1 MKRSLIALLAMTVA
15 GAASAFD
22 TSIYSASSALNNGH
36 WVKIATSEQGIH
48 QISYDQLRAL
58 GFEQPERVQVYG
70 YGALQYTNHTFASDQ
85 PDDLTPTATYHT
97 SDGRILFYGDG
108 DEDLEYTDN
117 TGVWNSFKLR
127 RNYYD
132 TRSYYFLSDYQG
144 LVEVPESQL
153 PTSAEAPVEESHISV
168 LIDDI
173 DNTCPIKGGSEYH
186 NRNCASGEEVPF
198 VVNLHNYLAST
209 SETYASL
216 VFRFAVCASQATT
229 IPASVTDGKLV
240 EYTTEKAWNI
250 AENDYDQF
258 NYASTIVKFSPT
270 VAEQPV
276 IVTAQLPKITYRYCA
291 YDRFVL
297 RYPCAN
303 SFDADHN
310 DLVMYYSATQR
321 NNVVTQRFSNV
332 NEGEVV
338 LWLVNRPDKVSRIAG
353 EYDAEARTL
362 QFGLTADVH
371 RVVAFRP
378 EGQFPEVEVIGNVD
392 AQDLHSMQ
400 TPDMLIIT
408 TAEFMPMAQQ
418 IANLHKAYQ
427 GLDVAVVEHN
437 QIFNEFSSGARDV
450 MGYRRFAKMLYDRN
464 PAKLSAIML
473 YGIGAY
479 DNRSII
485 IPANERLLAYENNDP
500 DQSRNLITC
509 YCSDNIFGM
518 LADNYNHSEIQGQ
531 TMQVAVGRVPA
542 ITAVQAQSYANKVA
556 NYLANPVDPATRYRS
571 LIIAGE
577 GDRNTHAKHCI
588 EVAEAIQSINPD
600 ATIVD
605 VPTQLYLGPGYTNQD
620 AVLNI
625 VHDQLVSGVG
635 YLSFSGHGGPTY
647 IANCQVLN
655 TRTAES
661 YTYSSLPFVMLSSC
675 DQFAFDRMQNGL
687 LESMLFNAEGGAIAG
702 VAATR
707 SVYIVYN
714 QHACVPVA
722 SAFAAAGADDTFGS
736 VFLDARQRSMARSG
750 ITRSGLV
757 NCMSYNLGGDP
768 ALPAGASSHRALLTA
783 VNGQRFTADA
793 PLSSD
798 NTVTIKP
805 LTSTTFAGQI
815 TLQNGNI
822 DTDFNGTVTL
832 TVLEGARSFQ
842 TQNTN
847 NENSYAPLT
856 YSLEYDILGQYEATV
871 TNGRF
876 SVEVSTPVSAVP
888 GADHRVIITARNSDL
903 TASAIS
909 TARGLL
915 IDDYDPAD
923 FAGVEFDAPTI
934 NEFYL
939 DNLSFVPGA
948 ETGAEITVHAVVDP
962 AASGLRLS
970 SGDITTRTRLVID
983 NITPHGGLN
992 GNFSR
997 RDDGT
1002 YDFTATIDG
1011 LSEGQHT
1018 IEFIVANNA
1027 GLTARTT
1034 TDFVV
1039 VTRLDQP
1046 ELSVDEAP
1054 ARTVAT
1060 LNISQDY
1067 PDNRLVITDANGLT
1081 VFSAEN
1087 VIFPYQ
1093 WTLTDTAGADL
1104 PDGLYNASLLIR
1116 SDSYYGHS
1124 TPARILIIR

>member
-1 MKRSLIALLAMTVA
+1 MSVT

-22 TSIYSASSALNNGH
+22 ASNYIASSALSSGR
-36 WVKIATSEQGIH
+36 WVKIATTEQGIH
-48 QISYDQLRAL
+48 QLSYDQLREL
-58 GFEQPERVQVYG
+58 GFDRPENVQVYG
-70 YGALQYTNHTFASDQ
+70 YGAVQFTDHTFAADQ
-85 PDDLTPTATYHT
+85 PDDITPTATYHT
-97 SDGRILFYGDG
+97 TDGRILFWGDA
-108 DEDLEYTDN
+108 DEDLAYSDN
-117 TGVWNSFKLR
+117 TGVYDSFKLR
-127 RNYYD
+127 RSYYD
-132 TRSYYFLSDYQG
+132 TRSYYFLSDCRG
-144 LVEVPESQL
+144 VVEVPESL
-153 PTSAEAPVEESHISV
+153 LSVSAESSVEDSHISV
-168 LIDDI
+168 LIDDV
-173 DNTCPIKGGSEYH
+173 DNLCPIKGGTEFH
-186 NRNCASGEEVPF
+186 NRNCNSGEQVAF
-198 VVNLHNYLAST
+198 DINLYNYKSCV
-209 SETYASL
+209 SETYASM
-216 VFRFAVCASQATT
+216 VYRFAVCSSTATT
-229 IPASVTDGKLV
+229 IPATLTQGRMLDYSTV
-240 EYTTEKAWNI
+240 KAWNI

-258 NYASTIVKFSPT
+258 NYASTLVRMMPT
-270 VAEQPV
+270 TDDNL
-276 IVTAQLPKITYRYCA
+276 VTVVAQLPKNTYRYCA
-291 YDRFVL
+291 YDRYVV
-297 RYPCAN
+297 RYPRAN
-303 SFDADHN
+303 SFDAEHN
-310 DLVMYYSATQR
+310 ELLMYYSATQR
-321 NNVVTQRFSNV
+321 NNAVTQRFSNV
-332 NEGEVV
+332 DADEVV
-338 LWLVNRPDKVSRIAG
+338 LWLLNRPDQVSRIAG

-362 QFGLTADVH
+362 QFGINSDVR

-378 EGQFPEVEVIGNVD
+378 EGQFPGVEVIGTVEP
-392 AQDLHSMQ
+392 QDLHGMQ

-418 IANLHKAYQ
+418 IANLHQAYQ
-427 GLDVAVVEHN
+427 GLDVAVVDHN
-437 QIFNEFSSGARDV
+437 LIFNEFSSGARDV

-464 PAKLSAIML
+464 PGKFSAIML

-479 DNRSII
+479 DNRSIT
-485 IPANERLLAYENNDP
+485 IPANERLLAYENTDA

-518 LADNYNHSEIQGQ
+518 LADNYNHSEIQSQ

-588 EVAEAIQSINPD
+588 EVADAIKSLNPD

-625 VHDQLVSGVG
+625 VHDQLVNGVG

-661 YTYSSLPFVMLSSC
+661 YTYSSLPFCMLSSC

-687 LESMLFNAEGGAIAG
+687 LESMLFNAEGGVIAG

-722 SAFAAAGADDTFGS
+722 SAFAAAGANDTFGS
-736 VFLDARQRSMARSG
+736 VYLDARKRSMTRSG

-783 VNGQRFTADA
+783 INDQRFTADA

-805 LTSTTFAGQI
+805 LTPTTFTGQI
-815 TLQNGNI
+815 LDSDGKL
-822 DTDFNGTVTL
+822 DAAFNGTVTL

-876 SVEVSTPVSAVP
+876 SVVVSTPVSAVP

-923 FAGVEFDAPTI
+923 FAGVEFEAPTI
-934 NEFYL
+934 KEFYL
-939 DNLSFVPGA
+939 DDLSFVPGA
-948 ETGAEITVHAVVDP
+948 ETGAEITIHAVVDP

-983 NITPHGGLN
+983 DVTPHGGFN

-997 RDDGT
+997 REDGT

-1039 VTRLDQP
+1039 VTRLEQP
-1046 ELSVDEAP
+1046 ELTVDEEP

-1067 PDNRLVITDANGLT
+1067 RDNRLVITDANGLT

-1087 VIFPYQ
+1087 VTFPYQ
-1093 WTLTDTAGADL
+1093 WNLTNAAGINL

-1124 TPARILIIR
+1124 TTARILILR